1 VAIAIVGY
9 RDRRASFRALHKLSF
24 IVTDEPMYRH
34 LDVALR
40 ALVRNYD
47 DIPDA
52 FETEAASSVTNCGFW
67 TCGARIPL
75 RFRSFRR
82 GRERPADPIVG
93 ASSLFCASWRP
104 QTLTPNL
111 SSSQERPI
119 EDN

>member
-1 VAIAIVGY
+1 
-9 RDRRASFRALHKLSF
+9 
-24 IVTDEPMYRH
+24 MYRH

-67 TCGARIPL
+67 TCGAQIPL

-82 GRERPADPIVG
+82 GRERPAGPIVG
-93 ASSLFCASWRP
+93 GLLAVLRILAA
-104 QTLTPNL
+104 TDVYA
-111 SSSQERPI
+111 EPI
-119 EDN
+119 LVAGAANRRQ